1 MIASLQNRREAIIQA
16 GGKSMDTP
24 ASIPIGQKIRLRMR
38 KATWHDQRIDW
49 SGYVFL
55 LPFFIPF
62 LTFTVVAIIFGAY
75 IAFNDWGIMGAPEW
89 VGLANFKEAFTD
101 EWVLKAFV
109 NILRY
114 GLIIVPG
121 VTILALTFAV
131 YVNKRWFLSDFAR
144 AAFYSPNVVSA
155 TVIGLVW
162 VWILDTQFGL
172 VNKYLNMIGIP
183 NIPWLTSTQWSLI
196 GVSIASIWWDLGFS
210 FVLFLAALQEIP
222 REIQEAAE
230 IDGASG
236 IQSFWYVSV
245 PILRPTISMI
255 VTLQLIATM
264 RIFSQVYMMTNGGP
278 AGSSVSVIHYIYT
291 TAIVRFRLGYAA
303 AVSLMLFVVILIVT
317 LIQQRLIRESD

>member
-1 MIASLQNRREAIIQA
+1 MTSIV
-16 GGKSMDTP
+16 G
-24 ASIPIGQKIRLRMR
+24 SIPKVSILQRLRRMNWQG
-38 KATWHDQRIDW
+38 KRIDW
-49 SGYVFL
+49 SGYVFV
-55 LPFFIPF
+55 LPFFVPF

-75 IAFNDWGIMGAPEW
+75 IAFTNWSIMGSPEW
-89 VGLANFKEAFTD
+89 VGLANFREAFRD
-101 EWVLKAFV
+101 PWVRKAFF

-121 VTILALTFAV
+121 VTILGLLFAL
-131 YVNKRWFLSDFAR
+131 YVNQRWPLSSFAR
-144 AAFYSPNVVSA
+144 TAFYSPNVVSA

-172 VNKYLNMIGIP
+172 VNNYLSKLGIP

-222 REIQEAAE
+222 SELKEAAA
-230 IDGASG
+230 IDGANRW
-236 IQSFWYVSV
+236 QTFWHITL
-245 PILRPTISMI
+245 PQIRPATSMI
-255 VTLQLIATM
+255 VTLQLIATL

-291 TAIVRFRLGYAA
+291 EGIVRFRLGYTA
-303 AVSLMLFVVILIVT
+303 AVSLMLFFVILAFT
-317 LIQQRLIRESD
+317 LIQQRLIRERD

>member
-1 MIASLQNRREAIIQA
+1 MMMTSIEGLIPKGSILQ
-16 GGKSMDTP
+16 
-24 ASIPIGQKIRLRMR
+24 RLRRMN
-38 KATWHDQRIDW
+38 WQGERIDW
-49 SGYVFL
+49 SGYVFV
-55 LPFFIPF
+55 LPFFVPF

-75 IAFNDWGIMGAPEW
+75 IAFTNWSIMGSPEW
-89 VGLANFKEAFTD
+89 VGLANFREAFRD
-101 EWVLKAFV
+101 PWVHKAFL

-121 VTILALTFAV
+121 VTLLGLLFAL
-131 YVNKRWFLSDFAR
+131 YVNQRWPLSSFAR
-144 AAFYSPNVVSA
+144 TAFYSPNVVSA

-172 VNKYLNMIGIP
+172 VNNYLNKLGIP

-222 REIQEAAE
+222 SELKEAAA
-230 IDGASG
+230 IDGANRW
-236 IQSFWYVSV
+236 QTFWNITL
-245 PILRPTISMI
+245 PQIRPALSMI
-255 VTLQLIATM
+255 VTLQLIATL

-291 TAIVRFRLGYAA
+291 EGIVRFRLGYTA
-303 AVSLMLFVVILIVT
+303 AVSLMLFFVILVVT
-317 LIQQRLIRESD
+317 LIQQRLIRERD

>member
-1 MIASLQNRREAIIQA
+1 MTSVE
-16 GGKSMDTP
+16 G
-24 ASIPIGQKIRLRMR
+24 SIRKVSIFHRLRHMN
-38 KATWHDQRIDW
+38 WQGERIDW
-49 SGYVFL
+49 SGYVFV
-55 LPFFIPF
+55 LPFFVPF

-75 IAFNDWGIMGAPEW
+75 IAFTNWSIMGSPEW
-89 VGLANFKEAFTD
+89 VGFANFHEAFRD
-101 EWVLKAFV
+101 PWVRKAFL

-121 VTILALTFAV
+121 VTLLGLLFAL
-131 YVNKRWFLSDFAR
+131 YVNQRWPLSSFAR
-144 AAFYSPNVVSA
+144 TAFYSPNVVSA

-172 VNKYLNMIGIP
+172 VNNYLNKLGIP
-183 NIPWLTSTQWSLI
+183 NIPWLTSTKWSLI

-222 REIQEAAE
+222 SELKEAAA
-230 IDGASG
+230 IDGANRW
-236 IQSFWYVSV
+236 QAFWHITL
-245 PILRPTISMI
+245 PQIRPATSMI

-291 TAIVRFRLGYAA
+291 EGIVRFRLGYTA
-303 AVSLMLFVVILIVT
+303 AVSLMLFFVILVVT
-317 LIQQRLIRESD
+317 LIQQRLIRERD

>member
-1 MIASLQNRREAIIQA
+1 MN
-16 GGKSMDTP
+16 TP
-24 ASIPIGQKIRLRMR
+24 ATLPFWQRTRLRMR
-38 KATWHDQRIDW
+38 KATWNYQRIDW
-49 SGYVFL
+49 SGYVFI

-62 LTFTVVAIIFGAY
+62 LTFTVVAIIFGSY
-75 IAFNDWGIMGAPEW
+75 IAFNDWGIMGAPQF

-101 EWVLKAFV
+101 EWVVKAFT

-121 VTILALTFAV
+121 VTVLGLIFAV
-131 YVNKRWFLSDFAR
+131 YVNKRWYFSGFVR

-172 VNKYLNMIGIP
+172 LNKYLNMIGIP

-222 REIQEAAE
+222 RELQEAAE

-236 IQSFWYVSV
+236 MQSFWYVSL

-278 AGSSVSVIHYIYT
+278 AGSSDSVIHYIYQ

-317 LIQQRLIRESD
+317 FIQQRLIRESVQ

>member
-1 MIASLQNRREAIIQA
+1 
-16 GGKSMDTP
+16 
-24 ASIPIGQKIRLRMR
+24 MR
-38 KATWHDQRIDW
+38 KATWHDRRIDW
-49 SGYVFL
+49 SAYVFI
-55 LPFFIPF
+55 LPFFILF
-62 LTFTVVAIIFGAY
+62 MTFTVVAIIFGAY
-75 IAFNDWGIMGAPEW
+75 IAFNEWGIMGAPQW
-89 VGLANFKEAFTD
+89 VGLANFKAAFTD
-101 EWVLKAFV
+101 EWVAKAFT
-109 NILRY
+109 NILKY

-121 VTILALTFAV
+121 VTILGLIFAM
-131 YVNKRWFLSDFAR
+131 YVNKRWFLSDFVR

-162 VWILDTQFGL
+162 VWILDTQVGL
-172 VNKYLNMIGIP
+172 VNKYLNMIGIS

-222 REIQEAAE
+222 SELHEAAA
-230 IDGASG
+230 IDGANG
-236 IQSFWYVSV
+236 VQSFWYISL

-291 TAIVRFRLGYAA
+291 TAIIQLKLGYAA

-317 LIQQRLIRESD
+317 FIQQRLIREND

>member
-1 MIASLQNRREAIIQA
+1 MTSIEGLIPKGSILQ
-16 GGKSMDTP
+16 
-24 ASIPIGQKIRLRMR
+24 RLRRMN
-38 KATWHDQRIDW
+38 WQGERIDW
-49 SGYVFL
+49 SGYVFV
-55 LPFFIPF
+55 LPFFVPF

-75 IAFNDWGIMGAPEW
+75 IAFTNWSIMGSPEW
-89 VGLANFKEAFTD
+89 VGLANFREAFRD
-101 EWVLKAFV
+101 PWVHKAFL

-121 VTILALTFAV
+121 VTLLGLLFAL
-131 YVNKRWFLSDFAR
+131 YVNQRWPLSSFAR
-144 AAFYSPNVVSA
+144 TAFYSPNVVSA

-172 VNKYLNMIGIP
+172 VNNYLNKLGIP

-222 REIQEAAE
+222 SELKEAAA
-230 IDGASG
+230 IDGANRW
-236 IQSFWYVSV
+236 QTFWNITL
-245 PILRPTISMI
+245 PQIRPALSMI
-255 VTLQLIATM
+255 VTLQLIATL

-291 TAIVRFRLGYAA
+291 EGIVRFRLGYTA
-303 AVSLMLFVVILIVT
+303 AVSLMLFFVILVVT
-317 LIQQRLIRESD
+317 LIQQRLIRERD

>member
-1 MIASLQNRREAIIQA
+1 
-16 GGKSMDTP
+16 
-24 ASIPIGQKIRLRMR
+24 MR
-38 KATWHDQRIDW
+38 KATWNNRRIDW
-49 SGYVFL
+49 SGYVFI

-62 LTFTVVAIIFGAY
+62 LLFTVVAIIFGSY
-75 IAFNDWGIMGAPEW
+75 IAFNDWRIMGAPEW
-89 VGLANFKEAFTD
+89 VGLANFKEAFSD
-101 EWVLKAFV
+101 EWVLKAFT

-121 VTILALTFAV
+121 VTILGLFFAL
-131 YVNKRWFLSDFAR
+131 YVNKRWFFSNFVR
-144 AAFYSPNVVSA
+144 AAFFSPNVVSA

-172 VNKYLNMIGIP
+172 VNKYLGLIGIP
-183 NIPWLTSTQWSLI
+183 NIPWLTSTRWSLI

-222 REIQEAAE
+222 GELLEAAK
-230 IDGASG
+230 IDGANG
-236 IQSFWYVSV
+236 MQSFWYVSL

-264 RIFSQVYMMTNGGP
+264 RIFSQVYMMTFGGP
-278 AGSSVSVIHYIYT
+278 AGSSLSVILYIFT
-291 TAIVRFRLGYAA
+291 TAINNLRLGYAA

-317 LIQQRLIRESD
+317 FIQQRLIQESD

>member
-1 MIASLQNRREAIIQA
+1 
-16 GGKSMDTP
+16 MDTP
-24 ASIPIGQKIRLRMR
+24 ASISIGQKIRLRMR
-38 KATWHDQRIDW
+38 RTTYHGQRIDW
-49 SGYVFL
+49 SAYVFL
-55 LPFFIPF
+55 LPFFILF
-62 LTFTVVAIIFGAY
+62 MTFTIVAIIFGAY
-75 IAFNDWGIMGAPEW
+75 IAFNDWGIMGAPQW
-89 VGLANFKEAFTD
+89 VGLANFKTAFSD
-101 EWVLKAFV
+101 EWVVKAFT
-109 NILRY
+109 NILKY

-121 VTILALTFAV
+121 VTILGLIFAV
-131 YVNKRWFLSDFAR
+131 YVNKRWFLSDIVR

-162 VWILDTQFGL
+162 VWILDTQVGL
-172 VNKYLNMIGIP
+172 VNKYLNLIGIS

-222 REIQEAAE
+222 GELQEAAE

-236 IQSFWYVSV
+236 MQSFWYVSL

-291 TAIVRFRLGYAA
+291 TAIIQLKLGYAA
-303 AVSLMLFVVILIVT
+303 AVSLMLFVVILVVT
-317 LIQQRLIRESD
+317 FIQQRLIRESD

>member
-1 MIASLQNRREAIIQA
+1 MTSIEGLIPKGSILQ
-16 GGKSMDTP
+16 
-24 ASIPIGQKIRLRMR
+24 RLRRMN
-38 KATWHDQRIDW
+38 WQGERIDW
-49 SGYVFL
+49 SGYVFV
-55 LPFFIPF
+55 LPFFVPF

-75 IAFNDWGIMGAPEW
+75 IAFTNWSIMGSPEW
-89 VGLANFKEAFTD
+89 VGLANFREAFRD
-101 EWVLKAFV
+101 PWVHKAFL

-121 VTILALTFAV
+121 VTLLGLLFAL
-131 YVNKRWFLSDFAR
+131 YVNQRWPLSGFAR
-144 AAFYSPNVVSA
+144 TAFYSPNVVSA

-172 VNKYLNMIGIP
+172 VNNYLNKLGIP

-222 REIQEAAE
+222 SELKEAAA
-230 IDGASG
+230 IDGANRW
-236 IQSFWYVSV
+236 QTFWNITL
-245 PILRPTISMI
+245 PQIRPALSMI
-255 VTLQLIATM
+255 VTLQLIATL

-291 TAIVRFRLGYAA
+291 EGIVRFRLGYTA
-303 AVSLMLFVVILIVT
+303 AVSLMLFFVILVVT
-317 LIQQRLIRESD
+317 LIQQRLIRERD